1 MNKFLVLGAAAMMVL
16 ASSCSNDETVEAP
29 KGNAIGF
36 KTMTDKN
43 SGRAAPELTT
53 ANLKQFKVW
62 GYAADGLIFNGQV
75 VNANDGTCN
84 YSPVQYWEAN
94 KAYAFTAVGS
104 DLESGTTA
112 EYTVAAATAGQEGFG
127 SVAFDNATAKGNEDV
142 AWAAKNV
149 AAMTD
154 LTNVPV
160 VDLAFKH
167 ALARVKFTFENGMGS
182 TAYNLTISNVQIDNA
197 ASTGTMTLPAA
208 TWALGT
214 ETFALGFEAPAAS
227 IANGAKDAT
236 GYQYIIPGGTQ
247 ALTISFDVTVEVNG
261 VETTYHH
268 NNVAIALAGNAAYE
282 NGNSYNF
289 TATITPKNV
298 DPDNEMQPIVFSA
311 SVDAWTTPDTENEVT
326 VNK

>member
-1 MNKFLVLGAAAMMVL
+1 MMVL

-43 SGRAAPELTT
+43 AGRAATELTV

-62 GYAADGLIFNGQV
+62 GYAANGLIFDGQV
-75 VNANDGTCN
+75 VNANNGSCN
-84 YSPVQYWEAN
+84 YTPVQYWEAN

-104 DLESGTTA
+104 DLANGTTA
-112 EYTVAAATAGQEGFG
+112 EYTVAAATEGQEGFG
-127 SVAFDNATAKGNEDV
+127 TVKFNNETAKGNEDV

-154 LTNVPV
+154 LTDVPV

-167 ALARVKFTFENGMGS
+167 ALARVKFTFANGMNS
-182 TAYNLTISNVQIDNA
+182 DAYKLTISNVQIDNA

-208 TWALGT
+208 TWAPST
-214 ETFALGFEAPAAS
+214 ETFALAFNAPENA
-227 IANGAKDAT
+227 IANSANGAT

-261 VETTYHH
+261 VETTYPHK
-268 NNVAIALAGNAAYE
+268 NVEIALAGNAAYA

-289 TATITPKNV
+289 TATITPQNV
-298 DPDNEMQPIVFSA
+298 DPENEMRPIVFSA
-311 SVDAWTTPDTENEVT
+311 SVDAWTTPDTDNEVT

>member
-1 MNKFLVLGAAAMMVL
+1 MMVL

-43 SGRAAPELTT
+43 AGRAATELTV

-75 VNANDGTCN
+75 VNANNGTCN
-84 YSPVQYWEAN
+84 YSPVQYWEAK

-104 DLESGTTA
+104 DLETGTTA

-149 AAMTD
+149 AAMTE

-214 ETFALGFEAPAAS
+214 ETFALGFEDPAAS

-247 ALTISFDVTVEVNG
+247 ALAISFDVTVEVNG
-261 VETTYHH
+261 VKTTYHH
-268 NNVAIALAGNAAYE
+268 NNVAIALADNAAYE

-289 TATITPKNV
+289 TATITPQNV

-311 SVDAWTTPDTENEVT
+311 SVDAWTTPDTENNVT

>member
-1 MNKFLVLGAAAMMVL
+1 MMVL

-43 SGRAAPELTT
+43 AGRAATELTK

-75 VNANDGTCN
+75 VNANNGVCN
-84 YSPVQYWEAN
+84 YTPVQYWEAN

-104 DLESGTTA
+104 DLEAGTTA

-127 SVAFDNATAKGNEDV
+127 SVKFNNEAAEGYEDV

-149 AAMTD
+149 TAMAD
-154 LTNVPV
+154 LSSVPV

-167 ALARVKFTFENGMGS
+167 ALSRVKFTFVNGMS
-182 TAYNLTISNVQIDNA
+182 TAYTLTISNVQIDNA
-197 ASTGTMTLPAA
+197 ASEGTMTLPAA

-214 ETFALGFEAPAAS
+214 ETFALGFDAPAAD
-227 IANGAKDAT
+227 IASNTTGAAT
-236 GYQYIIPGGTQ
+236 GYQYIIPGTQ
-247 ALTISFDVTVEVNG
+247 ALAISFDVTTKVNG
-261 VETTYHH
+261 VETTYKHT
-268 NNVAIALAGNAAYE
+268 NVAIALTGNAAYE

-289 TATITPKNV
+289 TATITPENV
-298 DPDNEMQPIVFSA
+298 DPDNELKPIEFSA
-311 SVDAWTTPDTENEVT
+311 TVDKWTTPDVENEVT
-326 VNK
+326 VKK